1 MKLFSNINQMS
12 TLIDEGKTILY
23 PTDTIWGLGCDAT
36 HEKAID
42 KLYKI
47 KNRPDSKSMIILVNS
62 DAMLQQ
68 YVEDVPPLAW
78 DLIDLSEKPTTI
90 IYPQAKNLPK
100 NLIADDG
107 SIAIRMVKS
116 GFVYQLLN
124 KLKKPIVSTS
134 ANISG
139 NPAPKTFDDIDEE
152 IKNAVDIIVSPDMEP
167 SQYHKSSAIIKLEM
181 NGEIKIIR
189 K

>member
-90 IYPQAKNLPK
+90 IILKQR
-100 NLIADDG
+100 I
-107 SIAIRMVKS
+107 
-116 GFVYQLLN
+116 YQ
-124 KLKKPIVSTS
+124 
-134 ANISG
+134 
-139 NPAPKTFDDIDEE
+139 
-152 IKNAVDIIVSPDMEP
+152 
-167 SQYHKSSAIIKLEM
+167 
-181 NGEIKIIR
+181 KI
-189 K
+189 